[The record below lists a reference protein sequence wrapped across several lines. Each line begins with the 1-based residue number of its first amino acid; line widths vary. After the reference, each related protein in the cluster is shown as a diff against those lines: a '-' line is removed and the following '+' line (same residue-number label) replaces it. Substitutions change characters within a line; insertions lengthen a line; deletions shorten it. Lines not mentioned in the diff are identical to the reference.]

1 MDLNQIDDVLIT
13 PIVRMGGSM
22 MTFSQQNDKKN
33 LRIGAPS
40 KKKDSGCTTHTILN
54 KIGDN
59 SSLFHKNLVQENYNK
74 NDKIHTPGN

>member
-1 MDLNQIDDVLIT
+1 MDLNQIVDVPIT
-13 PIVRMGGSM
+13 PIDRMGGGSM

-33 LRIGAPS
+33 LRRGDPS

-59 SSLFHKNLVQENYNK
+59 SSLFHNNLVQENYN
-74 NDKIHTPGN
+74 NN